1 MEKVQISK
9 RDVIQT
15 VIGVLYDLA
24 PSYKPRRIDEIIE
37 QCCKF
42 CDERIG
48 NEFVI
53 HLDEK
58 EVWDF
63 VKDMIYDFEA
73 FRQLNLSQ
81 AEIDS
86 GITDC
91 DDPNRKGGFAVC
103 FVGHDDNGDVVSIE
117 TTKDY
122 NDFIDLDAAVQNIV
136 YELKQR
142 SVNSTDCM
150 FCKYAKEYF
159 SDEPSGCVECQTCIH
174 NPKYKSNY
182 VSHPKSLLPM
192 DSDEYKNYS
201 E

>member
-1 MEKVQISK
+1 MEKVKITK
-9 RDVIQT
+9 NDVIHT
-15 VIGVLYDLA
+15 VSGVLFEMA
-24 PSYKPRRIDEIIE
+24 PSHKPHRIDEIIE
-37 QCCKF
+37 RCCKF

-48 NEFVI
+48 DEFLI

-63 VKDMIYDFEA
+63 VKDMIYDFKP

-81 AEIDS
+81 AEIDN

-91 DDPNRKGGFAVC
+91 DDPNRKGGFVAC
-103 FVGHDDNGDVVSIE
+103 FVGHDDDGNVVSIE
-117 TTKDY
+117 TTNDY

-136 YELKQR
+136 RELIHR
-142 SVNSTDCM
+142 SVDSTDCM
-150 FCKYAKEYF
+150 FCKYAKEYY
-159 SDEPSGCVECQTCIH
+159 STEPSGCVECQTCIH

-192 DSDEYKNYS
+192 NSVEYQNYS

>member
-1 MEKVQISK
+1 MEKVKITK
-9 RDVIQT
+9 GDVIHT
-15 VIGVLYDLA
+15 VSGVLYDLA
-24 PSYKPRRIDEIIE
+24 PSHKPRRIDEIIE

-48 NEFVI
+48 DEFVI
-53 HLDEK
+53 YLDEK

-81 AEIDS
+81 AELDS

-91 DDPNRKGGFAVC
+91 DDPNRKGGFAAC

-117 TTKDY
+117 TTKNY

-136 YELKQR
+136 AEL
-142 SVNSTDCM
+142 
-150 FCKYAKEYF
+150 
-159 SDEPSGCVECQTCIH
+159 I
-174 NPKYKSNY
+174 
-182 VSHPKSLLPM
+182 
-192 DSDEYKNYS
+192 
-201 E
+201 

>member
-1 MEKVQISK
+1 MEKVKITK
-9 RDVIQT
+9 RDVIHT
-15 VIGVLYDLA
+15 VSGVLYDLA
-24 PSYKPRRIDEIIE
+24 PSHKPRRIDEIIE

-48 NEFVI
+48 DEFVI
-53 HLDEK
+53 YLDEK

-63 VKDMIYDFEA
+63 VKDMIYDFDA

-81 AEIDS
+81 AELDN

-91 DDPNRKGGFAVC
+91 DDPNRKGGFAAC

-117 TTKDY
+117 TTNDY

-136 YELKQR
+136 TELIQR
-142 SVNSTDCM
+142 SVNSNDCM

-159 SDEPSGCVECQTCIH
+159 STEPSGCAECQTCIH

-192 DSDEYKNYS
+192 NSVEYKNYS

>member
-1 MEKVQISK
+1 MEKVKITK
-9 RDVIQT
+9 RDVIHT
-15 VIGVLYDLA
+15 VSGVLYDLA
-24 PSYKPRRIDEIIE
+24 PSHKPRRIDEIIE

-48 NEFVI
+48 DEFVI

-63 VKDMIYDFEA
+63 VKDMIYDFKP

-81 AEIDS
+81 AELDN

-91 DDPNRKGGFAVC
+91 DDPNRKGGFAAC

-117 TTKDY
+117 TTKNY

-136 YELKQR
+136 YELIQR
-142 SVNSTDCM
+142 NVNSTDCM
-150 FCKYAKEYF
+150 LCKYAKEYC
-159 SDEPSGCVECQTCIH
+159 SCEPSGCDECKTCIH

-201 E
+201 D

>member
-1 MEKVQISK
+1 MEKVKITK
-9 RDVIQT
+9 RDVIHT
-15 VIGVLYDLA
+15 VSGVLYDLA
-24 PSYKPRRIDEIIE
+24 PSHKPRRIDEIIE
-37 QCCKF
+37 RCCKF

-48 NEFVI
+48 DEFVI
-53 HLDEK
+53 YLDEK

-63 VKDMIYDFEA
+63 VKDMIYDFDA

-81 AEIDS
+81 AELDN

-91 DDPNRKGGFAVC
+91 DDPNRKGGFAAC
-103 FVGHDDNGDVVSIE
+103 FVGHDDNGNVVSIE

-122 NDFIDLDAAVQNIV
+122 NDFIDLDAAVQNIE
-136 YELKQR
+136 YELIHR
-142 SVNSTDCM
+142 SINSTDCM
-150 FCKYAKEYF
+150 FCKYAKEYY
-159 SDEPSGCVECQTCIH
+159 STEPSGCDECQTCIH

-192 DSDEYKNYS
+192 NSVEYQNYS

>member
-1 MEKVQISK
+1 MEKVKITK
-9 RDVIQT
+9 RDVIHT
-15 VIGVLYDLA
+15 VSGVLYDLA
-24 PSYKPRRIDEIIE
+24 PSHKPRRIDEIIE

-48 NEFVI
+48 DEFVI

-63 VKDMIYDFEA
+63 VKDMIYGFEA

-81 AEIDS
+81 EELDN

-91 DDPNRKGGFAVC
+91 DDPNRKGGFAAC

-117 TTKDY
+117 TTNDY

-136 YELKQR
+136 RELIRR
-142 SVNSTDCM
+142 SVDNTDCM

-159 SDEPSGCVECQTCIH
+159 STEPSGCDECQTCIH

-192 DSDEYKNYS
+192 NSDEYQNYS
-201 E
+201 D

>member
-1 MEKVQISK
+1 MEKVKITK
-9 RDVIQT
+9 GNVIHT
-15 VIGVLYDLA
+15 VSGVLYDLA
-24 PSYKPRRIDEIIE
+24 PSHKPRRIDEIIE

-48 NEFVI
+48 DKIVI
-53 HLDEK
+53 RLDEK

-81 AEIDS
+81 AEINNE
-86 GITDC
+86 ITDS
-91 DDPNRKGGFAVC
+91 DDPNRKGGFAAC
-103 FVGHDDNGDVVSIE
+103 FVGHDDNGNVVSIE
-117 TTKDY
+117 TTNDY

-136 YELKQR
+136 YELIQR
-142 SVNSTDCM
+142 NVNSTDCM
-150 FCKYAKEYF
+150 LCKYAKEYC
-159 SDEPSGCVECQTCIH
+159 SCEPSGCDECQTCIH

-182 VSHPKSLLPM
+182 VSHPKSLLASN
-192 DSDEYKNYS
+192 SDEYKNYS

>member
-24 PSYKPRRIDEIIE
+24 PLHKPRRIDEIIE

-48 NEFVI
+48 DEFVI
-53 HLDEK
+53 YLSEK

-81 AEIDS
+81 AEIDN

-91 DDPNRKGGFAVC
+91 DDPNRKGGFAAC
-103 FVGHDDNGDVVSIE
+103 FVGHDDDGNVVSIE
-117 TTKDY
+117 T
-122 NDFIDLDAAVQNIV
+122 
-136 YELKQR
+136 
-142 SVNSTDCM
+142 
-150 FCKYAKEYF
+150 
-159 SDEPSGCVECQTCIH
+159 
-174 NPKYKSNY
+174 
-182 VSHPKSLLPM
+182 
-192 DSDEYKNYS
+192 
-201 E
+201 

>member
-1 MEKVQISK
+1 MEKVQITK
-9 RDVIQT
+9 RDVIHT
-15 VIGVLYDLA
+15 VSGVLYEMA
-24 PSYKPRRIDEIIE
+24 PSHKPRRIDEIIE

-42 CDERIG
+42 CDDRIG
-48 NEFVI
+48 NEYLI
-53 HLDEK
+53 RLDEK

-81 AEIDS
+81 AEIDN

-91 DDPNRKGGFAVC
+91 DDPNRKGGFAAC

-117 TTKDY
+117 TTKNY

-136 YELKQR
+136 SELIWNNVSNR
-142 SVNSTDCM
+142 DCM
-150 FCKYAKEYF
+150 FCKYEKEYC
-159 SDEPSGCVECQTCIH
+159 SCEPSGCDECKTCIH
-174 NPKYKSNY
+174 NHNYKSNY

-192 DSDEYKNYS
+192 NSVEYQNYS
-201 E
+201 D